1 MSVSPRN
8 PLTAPQIAAPDGG
21 PAPSTTPGPLTGPLT
36 GPLGGTA
43 TPASGAARTASETVP
58 AADDTGATPR
68 HAADLIVFGGT
79 GDLSMRKLIPAL
91 YHCDRDGRLAD
102 ETRIIALSRGGLTDA
117 DFRGKV
123 DAEAR
128 PVPQGEDDEG
138 WQRFLRRLH
147 HVSVDV
153 GGSDRSGWGALSR
166 LLAGYEDRD
175 RVFYLASPPMT
186 FGPFCR
192 EAHEAGLVTP
202 RSRVVL
208 EKPLG
213 RDLASAQA
221 INDEVGAIFDER
233 QIFRIDH
240 YLGKETVQNLLVL
253 RFANAFLEPVWNSLW
268 IDHVQITVA
277 ETVGTPG
284 RRGYYDHAGALRDMV
299 QNHLLQL
306 LCLVAM
312 EPPSRN
318 DRESIRDEKVKV
330 LQSLRPIVGS
340 EVDRF
345 AVRGQYTAGDGV
357 PGYLDE
363 PASTPP
369 TEISH
374 RVETYAAIRA
384 EVKNWRWAG
393 VPFYLRTGKRMPTR
407 RSEIV
412 VQFKDVP
419 HAIFP
424 GATPNRLVLR
434 LQPSEGIHL
443 LLMAKEPGAGD
454 VTLRP
459 VPLSLSFAETFQSR
473 VPDAYE
479 RLLMDVMA
487 GNPTLFMRRDEVE
500 AAWRWI
506 DPIIETWEGSGALP
520 EPYPAGT
527 AGPAGAREL
536 LARSGRTWH
545 EEDL

>member
-1 MSVSPRN
+1 M
-8 PLTAPQIAAPDGG
+8 
-21 PAPSTTPGPLTGPLT
+21 
-36 GPLGGTA
+36 
-43 TPASGAARTASETVP
+43 SETP
-58 AADDTGATPR
+58 QP
-68 HAADLIVFGGT
+68 ADLIVFGGT
-79 GDLSMRKLIPAL
+79 GDLSMRKLLPAL
-91 YHCDRDGRLAD
+91 YHADRDGLLAA
-102 ETRIIALSRGGLTDA
+102 ETRIIAMSRGGLDDD

-123 DAEAR
+123 DAEVR
-128 PVPQGEDDEG
+128 GSVPVDDLAT
-138 WQRFLRRLH
+138 WQRFLTRLH
-147 HVSVDV
+147 HVTIDI
-153 GGSDRSGWGALSR
+153 GGQDPTGWAR
-166 LLAGYEDRD
+166 LTAMLAGHEQRA

-192 EAHEAGLVTP
+192 EAHRAGLVTP
-202 RSRVVL
+202 ASRVVL

-213 RDLASAQA
+213 RDLASAQH
-221 INDEVGAIFDER
+221 INDEVGAIFHER

-253 RFANAFLEPVWNSLW
+253 RFANAFLEPIWNSLW
-268 IDHVQITVA
+268 IDHVQITAA

-312 EPPSRN
+312 EPPARN

-330 LQSLRPIVGS
+330 LESLRPIVGG

-345 AVRGQYTAGDGV
+345 TVRGQYTAGVSGDVQV

-363 PASTPP
+363 PDNTPP
-369 TEISH
+369 TEASQ
-374 RVETYAAIRA
+374 RVETFAAIRA

-393 VPFYLRTGKRMPTR
+393 VPFYLRTGKRMPYR
-407 RSEIV
+407 SSEIV
-412 VQFKDVP
+412 VQFKEVP
-419 HAIFP
+419 HSIFP
-424 GATPNRLVLR
+424 GSTPNRLVLR
-434 LQPSEGIHL
+434 LQPSEGIRL
-443 LLMAKEPGAGD
+443 ELMAKEPGAGE
-454 VTLRP
+454 VALKP
-459 VPLSLSFAETFQSR
+459 VPLSLSFADTFTAR

-479 RLLMDVMA
+479 RLLMDVLA

-506 DPIIETWEGSGALP
+506 DPILAEWESQSLLP

-527 AGPAGAREL
+527 AGPAGAHEL

-545 EEDL
+545 EEDLA